1 MSQSGSNHCMRVW
14 TWLALG
20 VAACVVGSACAS
32 SSAERDANQP
42 PDSVRPGMPYLWLS
56 STTLPPSGGPVAVA
70 VMNPTDIGL
79 SYGVIGSFEHWN
91 GNAWVSV
98 GSWTGSLDQWGRF
111 GGVSHSTSEIVP
123 AIGLGAGAHGVG
135 TVEYTDLPS
144 LAPGWY
150 RLGVGKAYGAVHV
163 VAGAATPILTNP
175 PTLTVNPELVA
186 TTGGVLGLDGFP
198 PSNGVQ
204 TLAGVEQF
212 NDQLSP
218 SVDLQRLDGKTWVRV
233 AGLTAT
239 KPPPS
244 YIEHPAGVA
253 VTIPALAPGAYR
265 LLRHSPTA
273 GDLVRQFW
281 VINPPTGVDL
291 TPST

>member
-1 MSQSGSNHCMRVW
+1 MTVW
-14 TWLALG
+14 RCLVL
-20 VAACVVGSACAS
+20 VAAACTVGSACGS
-32 SSAERDANQP
+32 SSVERAANQP
-42 PDSVRPGMPYLWLS
+42 PETVPPGTPYLWLS
-56 STTLPPSGGPVAVA
+56 STAVPPGGGPLAVA
-70 VMNPTDIGL
+70 VMNPTDTGM
-79 SYGVIGSFEHWN
+79 SYGVLGSFEHWN
-91 GNAWVSV
+91 GNAWVSA

-111 GGVSHSTSEIVP
+111 GSVSHSTSGLIP

-135 TVEYTDLPS
+135 TVEYTNLPS
-144 LAPGWY
+144 LTPGWY

-163 VAGAATPILTNP
+163 VAGAPTPVLTNP

-198 PSNGVQ
+198 PNNGVQ
-204 TLAGVEQF
+204 TLAQVNQF
-212 NDQLSP
+212 NDQLAP
-218 SVDLQRLDGKTWVRV
+218 SVVLQRLDGTTWVPV
-233 AGLTAT
+233 ASLTAT
-239 KPPPS
+239 KPPPP

-265 LLRHSPTA
+265 LVRRSPTA

-281 VINPPTGVDL
+281 VLNSPAGVNL